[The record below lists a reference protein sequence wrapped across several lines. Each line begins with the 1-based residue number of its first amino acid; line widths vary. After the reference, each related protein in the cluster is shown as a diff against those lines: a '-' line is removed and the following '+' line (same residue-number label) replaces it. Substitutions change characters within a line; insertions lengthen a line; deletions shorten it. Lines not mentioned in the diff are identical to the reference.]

1 MKLNQTFQLSL
12 LSATMFAVF
21 GNVHA
26 DEIDQLTKPDAS
38 ISVNVGA
45 WDHERH
51 QRGIYDDQREN
62 RLFGSLDLDLVT
74 RDEATGTWMSLTGRE
89 LGLNTGEIRG
99 EYLRQGDIGL
109 SIEQSRLTRDNPLT
123 FTTGLRG
130 IGSSTQVQS
139 GAGANALPAR
149 QVSIGTQRDLT
160 QVGFYKNLMSDLDTR
175 ISFKHEVKS
184 GNRLW
189 GRGGEPAFAVEPID
203 STTDQLEG
211 TLNFSGE
218 KFQVSGGY
226 SASWYRNKHDL
237 VSIITNGVAVAN
249 PVNNSPTF
257 LSLPLDNESQQL
269 FVNGGYNFTPT
280 TRGTFKVEYAEATQD
295 ENFPTSAV
303 PNMPLVAGI
312 PSNLSGKI
320 ETTLAQ
326 AGVTT
331 RFTPNWSG
339 LVNLRYHDVND
350 KTPVFRVVQ
359 GTAAAG
365 VNCVTAPPAGANTC
379 NENTPFS
386 YETTTAKAETTYRLP
401 ANLSLTG
408 GVEQRNQKR
417 SIPIGEVATAGAQAG
432 SDPQRVVPLR
442 SELEELTWRIE
453 ARRSLSETLNGS
465 ASYLF
470 SEREG
475 SDYVSARGGPGGTF
489 SDLISPIHL
498 ADRERQKIRL
508 ATDWTPAEALSVQ
521 VVAELSDDEYQT
533 TAARPFGISDGEA
546 SLFSIDATYKISDN
560 WSVNA
565 WLAFDRTEAN
575 QANRRDSDGS
585 VMRSNL
591 VDEGESLGLGIK
603 GSPVSKLTVGSDV
616 QLTRTTSTYP
626 QVLTSPAGVTGT
638 ASLLPEIENKLLVVK
653 LFAEYAVDRQNSL
666 RFDLIHERWNTNDWT
681 WQFRNGSPF
690 IYTGSGAGAT
700 ATDGTLVTADPI
712 QEATFAGIRYTY
724 SFR

>member
-12 LSATMFAVF
+12 LSATLLAVF
-21 GNVHA
+21 GNVQA
-26 DEIDQLTKPDAS
+26 DEIDQLTKPES
-38 ISVNVGA
+38 SVSLKVGV

-62 RLFGSLDLDLVT
+62 RLFVAGDLDFIT
-74 RDEATGTWMSLTGRE
+74 RDDATGTWMTLSGRD

-99 EYLRQGDIGL
+99 EFLRQGDIGL

-123 FTTGLRG
+123 FTTGLQG

-139 GAGANALPAR
+139 GAGANALPAGR
-149 QVSIGTQRDLT
+149 VSIGTQRDLT
-160 QVGFYKNLMSDLDTR
+160 QIGFYKNLMSDLDTK
-175 ISFKHEVKS
+175 ISFKHEIKS

-189 GRGGEPAFAVEPID
+189 GRGGEAAFAVEPID
-203 STTDQLEG
+203 STTDQLEA

-218 KFQVSGGY
+218 KLQVTGGY
-226 SASWYRNKHDL
+226 AASWYRNKHDL

-249 PVNNSPTF
+249 PVNNSPTY
-257 LSLPLDNESQQL
+257 LSLPLDNESQQI

-280 TRGTFKVEYAEATQD
+280 TRGTFKVEFAEATQD
-295 ENFPTSAV
+295 ENFPTNSVA
-303 PNMPLVAGI
+303 NMPLVAGI
-312 PSNLSGKI
+312 PSNLSGKV

-365 VNCVTAPPAGANTC
+365 VVCVTAPPGGTNTC
-379 NENTPFS
+379 NETTPFS

-401 ANLSLTG
+401 DGYSLTG
-408 GVEQRNQKR
+408 GVEQREQKR
-417 SIPIGEVATAGAQAG
+417 SIPVGELATAGAQAG

-442 SELEELTWRIE
+442 AELEELTWRLE
-453 ARRSLSETLNGS
+453 ARRSLSETLTGS
-465 ASYLF
+465 VSYLF

-475 SDYVSARGGPGGTF
+475 SDYVSARGGPGGVF

-498 ADRERQKIRL
+498 TDRERQKIRL
-508 ATDWTPAEALSVQ
+508 ATDWSPAEVLSVQ
-521 VVAELSDDEYQT
+521 VVAELAEDDYQT
-533 TAARPFGISDGEA
+533 TANRPYGLIDGEA
-546 SLFSIDATYKISDN
+546 SLFSIDATYKINDN
-560 WSVNA
+560 WSLNT

-575 QANRRDSDGS
+575 QANRRDSDNS

-591 VDEGESLGLGIK
+591 VDEGESFGLGVK
-603 GSPVSKLTVGSDV
+603 GSPVSKLTVGSDL
-616 QLTRTTSTYP
+616 QLTRTTSRQP
-626 QVLTSPAGVTGT
+626 QLLTSAAGAPVAT
-638 ASLLPEIENKLLVVK
+638 SQLPEIENKLLLVK
-653 LFAEYAVDRQNSL
+653 LFAEYAVDRQNAV

-681 WQFRNGSPF
+681 WQFRDGSPF
-690 IYTGSGAGAT
+690 VYGTT
-700 ATDGTLVTADPI
+700 TDGTIVTADPV
-712 QEATFAGIRYTY
+712 QEATFAGVRYTY
-724 SFR
+724 SFQ